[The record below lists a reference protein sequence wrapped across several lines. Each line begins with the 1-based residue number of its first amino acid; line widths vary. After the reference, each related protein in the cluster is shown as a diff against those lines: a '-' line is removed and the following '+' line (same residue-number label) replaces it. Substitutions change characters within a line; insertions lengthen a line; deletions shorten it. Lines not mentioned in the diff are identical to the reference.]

1 MAALRLRTVFS
12 AYHANGVDVSASR
25 TAARLGE
32 QAKFLKEV
40 GINLRAATLLAVL
53 AGTWLSACSPVKTGG
68 EGEKASA
75 PRLLWPQPPDQ
86 PRYQFAGVLRSARD
100 VVRESSD
107 ERLRRMATGQQSIS
121 NKPVIDRPS
130 GLAVRAGIVYVAEPS
145 AKAVTV
151 FDMQR
156 RRLFSIG
163 RREPNVL
170 HNPQSIALDLEGF
183 VHVLDSKQLKVMV
196 FDNLGLFVR
205 SFGIEQGFTN
215 PVGVAVA
222 PDGKTIYVV
231 DRGDLANSDHKVVA
245 FSAEGREL
253 FRLGPRGGGDGQ
265 FNIPLAAAVGPD
277 NTLYVADAGNFRIQ
291 AFDARG
297 KFKFSFGSPGTQPG
311 QFSRPRSVAV
321 DADSNIYVADAGFNN
336 VQIFDAKGQVL
347 MPLGRLSRDAGPSN
361 YALIAGIAVD
371 ESRRLFINDHY
382 FKKIEVFEPL
392 SEAEGLR
399 LAAGS

>member
-1 MAALRLRTVFS
+1 M
-12 AYHANGVDVSASR
+12 
-25 TAARLGE
+25 
-32 QAKFLKEV
+32 KEV

-53 AGTWLSACSPVKTGG
+53 VGTWLSACSPVKTGG

-100 VVRESSD
+100 VVRESRD

-382 FKKIEVFEPL
+382 FKKIEVFEPV